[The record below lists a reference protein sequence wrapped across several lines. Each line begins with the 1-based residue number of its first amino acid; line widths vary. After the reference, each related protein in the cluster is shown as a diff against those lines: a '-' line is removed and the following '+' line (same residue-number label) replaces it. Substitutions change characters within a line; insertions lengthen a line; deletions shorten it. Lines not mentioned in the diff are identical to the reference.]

1 MDREVFFARTLEQV
15 RQQAKNQGNC
25 ISGEQVREAFRG
37 LGLNE
42 GQLQM
47 VFDYLISHKVG
58 IDSPADPEDYL
69 TDQEKNYLQNYLDQI
84 AGLPALTPGELEALT
99 LSAMAGEAGAAGRLT
114 EAYLG
119 QVADIAKLYTGQG
132 VPLEDLIGEGNLALA
147 AGSRLLSGLKDPE
160 EARGML
166 ARRIMD
172 AMELHIRE
180 AEENG
185 RTDQKAAEKVNRVAD
200 RARELAEDLRRKV
213 TPDELARETGMS
225 LKSIQEAVRISGYKI
240 EDIEDVQDSV

>member
-1 MDREVFFARTLEQV
+1 
-15 RQQAKNQGNC
+15 
-25 ISGEQVREAFRG
+25 
-37 LGLNE
+37 
-42 GQLQM
+42 
-47 VFDYLISHKVG
+47 
-58 IDSPADPEDYL
+58 
-69 TDQEKNYLQNYLDQI
+69 
-84 AGLPALTPGELEALT
+84 
-99 LSAMAGEAGAAGRLT
+99 
-114 EAYLG
+114 
-119 QVADIAKLYTGQG
+119 
-132 VPLEDLIGEGNLALA
+132 
-147 AGSRLLSGLKDPE
+147 
-160 EARGML
+160 ML

-185 RTDQKAAEKVNRVAD
+185 RTDQKAADKVNRVAD

>member
-1 MDREVFFARTLEQV
+1 MNQEIWFAKTLEQV
-15 RQQAKNQGNC
+15 KKQAREQGGC
-25 ISGEQVREAFRG
+25 ISEAQVREAFEKLELYG
-37 LGLNE
+37 E
-42 GQLQM
+42 QLRL
-47 VFDYLISHKVG
+47 VYDYLEKQKIG
-58 IDSPADPEDYL
+58 IGEPVDTDEYL
-69 TDQEKNYLQNYLDQI
+69 TESERGYLQEYLDELAALPVYSQGQI
-84 AGLPALTPGELEALT
+84 EGYTIA
-99 LSAMAGEAGAAGRLT
+99 AMAGEADAQARLV
-114 EAYLG
+114 EVYLKD
-119 QVADIAKLYTGQG
+119 VADIAKLYTGQG

-185 RTDQKAAEKVNRVAD
+185 RTDQKAADKVNRVAD